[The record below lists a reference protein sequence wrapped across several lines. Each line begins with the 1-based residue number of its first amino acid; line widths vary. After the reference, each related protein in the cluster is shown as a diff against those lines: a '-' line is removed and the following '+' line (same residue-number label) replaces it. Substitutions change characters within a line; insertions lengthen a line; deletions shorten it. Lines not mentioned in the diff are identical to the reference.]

1 MRILAAAQHLILR
14 QGLRATTMEAVA
26 REAKVAKPTL
36 YGYFADKEAL
46 FAAIVEALCRDIAT
60 AFDRAL
66 HGDGDPVTR
75 IGAALSAKY
84 RIIGKVLEGS
94 PHADE
99 LYSEHDRSTAALIAA
114 MDLGIE
120 RGITETL
127 AAAGA
132 ARPRP
137 LAQLLLAAAYGIGRK
152 AASPAEAGP
161 AIRLMVE
168 RLAGPELKPP
178 ATAPERT

>member
-1 MRILAAAQHLILR
+1 MQRNQPP
-14 QGLRATTMEAVA
+14 ATPHPSE
-26 REAKVAKPTL
+26 
-36 YGYFADKEAL
+36 FADDHRVRLLQGAEEL
-46 FAAIVEALCRDIAT
+46 F
-60 AFDRAL
+60 
-66 HGDGDPVTR
+66 P
-75 IGAALSAKY
+75 
-84 RIIGKVLEGS
+84 
-94 PHADE
+94 
-99 LYSEHDRSTAALIAA
+99 ALIAA

-120 RGITETL
+120 TGITETL

-137 LAQLLLAAAYGIGRK
+137 QAQLLLAAAYGIGRK